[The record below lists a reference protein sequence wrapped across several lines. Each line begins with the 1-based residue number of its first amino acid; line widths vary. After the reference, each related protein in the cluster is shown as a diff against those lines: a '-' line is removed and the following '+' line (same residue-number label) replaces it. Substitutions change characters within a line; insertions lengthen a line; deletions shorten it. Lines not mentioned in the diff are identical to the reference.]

1 MCLILVAVIQ
11 AAPILQVQL
20 QIHQAAVRRHHHQA
34 AARHPVLLI
43 QAAAVTQAEDINK

>member
-1 MCLILVAVIQ
+1 MCLILVAVIR

-20 QIHQAAVRRHHHQA
+20 QIHQAAARRHRQA
-34 AARHPVLLI
+34 TARHPVLLI